1 MSAGYIT
8 TSESERYHTSEECP
22 LFQRGRRGNEAQ
34 GIPPRPIVQLTP
46 DEARQARQTRC
57 PECCTSEEPTI

>member
-8 TSESERYHTSEECP
+8 TSESERYHTSEDCS

-34 GIPPRPIVQLTP
+34 GIPPRPVQHLTA
-46 DEARQARQTRC
+46 DEASGARQTPC
-57 PECCTSEEPTI
+57 PECCASEGPTA